1 MFVWSKSDIVVLPI
15 ALLAII
21 AITVL
26 LWFLLNKKTE
36 KIRKIPLVVI
46 TCLMLL
52 LELIKQIKAIING
65 YDYYTLPLH
74 FCSLF
79 IYFFPLSV
87 FTKGKLQ
94 QFGKTMSFVCSL
106 WLFLLFY
113 VNPDSIIGNATQN
126 IFASFGTFH
135 TFFYH
140 HLAMMYL
147 PVGLS
152 LKLLNLYKESLIH
165 VMIGLTI
172 YSGVAVPV
180 AYLTGANF
188 CNILVSNISF
198 MESLRQSAGQVV
210 YTLVLFMIGLIG
222 GMFACFVNFMLNLLS
237 YKLKRKKCLDKRNRL
252 TKEQL

>member
-1 MFVWSKSDIVVLPI
+1 MFIWSKSDILVLPI
-15 ALLAII
+15 ALLTII
-21 AITVL
+21 LITTL
-26 LWFLLNKKTE
+26 LWFVLHNKTE
-36 KIRKIPLVVI
+36 KIRKIPLIVI

-52 LELIKQIKAIING
+52 LELIKQIKAIVDG

-87 FTKGKLQ
+87 FAKGKLQ

-126 IFASFGTFH
+126 LFASFGTFH

-140 HLAMMYL
+140 HLAMLYL

-165 VMIGLTI
+165 VLIGLMLYAI
-172 YSGVAVPV
+172 IAVPV
-180 AYLTGANF
+180 AHLTGANY
-188 CNILVSNISF
+188 CNILVSNIGF
-198 MESLRQSAGQVV
+198 MESLRQNAGQII
-210 YTLVLFMIGLIG
+210 YTAILFMIGLMG
-222 GMFACFVNFMLNLLS
+222 GMLACFVNFMLNLSS
-237 YKLKRKKCLDKRNRL
+237 YKLKRKKCLKKRNRL
-252 TKEQL
+252 TKEK